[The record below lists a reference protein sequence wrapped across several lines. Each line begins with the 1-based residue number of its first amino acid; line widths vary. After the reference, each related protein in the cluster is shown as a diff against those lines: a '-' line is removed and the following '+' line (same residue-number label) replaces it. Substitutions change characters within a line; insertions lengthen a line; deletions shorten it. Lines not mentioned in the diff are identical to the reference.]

1 MKTVITEFHKVKSLK
16 KYMAFKVLAHTTLLI
31 ILICHPH
38 KPFSDFFS
46 ELNELLS
53 LAYAV
58 SQGWAHRS
66 WSATVL

>member
-1 MKTVITEFHKVKSLK
+1 
-16 KYMAFKVLAHTTLLI
+16 MAFKVLAHTTLLI